1 MSNIEK
7 SMNDIRTRFL
17 VRLKKQHEMLL
28 ELANL
33 TGDDAQHVES
43 RESIRMT
50 AHQIAGL
57 AKSVGFEE
65 LGNAAFSLDQ
75 AFAKSDGTG
84 HLRVY
89 DNEISIRI
97 ETLIDECENTLR
109 QEKMKS

>member
-1 MSNIEK
+1 MANIEK

-17 VRLKKQHEMLL
+17 VRLKKQHELL
-28 ELANL
+28 HELANL
-33 TGDDAQHVES
+33 TGDQSQHAES
-43 RESIRMT
+43 HESIRMT

-75 AFAKSDGTG
+75 AYAKSDGTG

-89 DNEISIRI
+89 DNEISNRI
-97 ETLIDECENTLR
+97 DALIDECEKTLC
-109 QEKMKS
+109 Q